1 MARLHHPKAK
11 RSPMASSSSFSAP
24 GGSSSA
30 AAAAF
35 FADGPPPPNLE
46 PQRNKR
52 RPATPAGSP
61 SVSSH
66 VPEDILLSSDA
77 NTTRSRRC
85 ILCAAS
91 GIIVF
96 SVICALYRLAVT
108 LPTEYVAV
116 FSNDSGAASTAAGGR
131 YYERRKE
138 EREGSSPT
146 HQSSKSATAAV
157 AGIGES
163 IQSAANSAWSSIVSL
178 GGGSSSGSGTNA
190 MDERSQESK
199 TLYKFYKERAKE
211 RRLRTTPR
219 VKEQGGGDE
228 DDDARQVEA
237 TLVQTRWPHNHAA
250 SSASRTGLLPKRDQA
265 VRMRYDRLKK
275 QQQQQQTAEANLS
288 SNSTQ
293 ISPPP
298 PPLCGLHAQSASTK
312 HPTSYTSAPLD
323 AQSRILITGIVSNAV
338 GYHLA
343 LYLAT
348 NCRVSTIIGIDALY
362 PNTLDHRLQLSQR
375 MARLQ
380 NALRDAGTELV
391 RPVMLSYVGVDQM
404 VSGGS
409 RGTWPILNTTGELDY
424 VRKYRPTHM
433 VHLAGM
439 DVDAYRDVLG
449 GRRGMLNGGGSPFR
463 TSRRMGWGG

>member
-1 MARLHHPKAK
+1 M
-11 RSPMASSSSFSAP
+11 
-24 GGSSSA
+24 
-30 AAAAF
+30 
-35 FADGPPPPNLE
+35 
-46 PQRNKR
+46 
-52 RPATPAGSP
+52 
-61 SVSSH
+61 
-66 VPEDILLSSDA
+66 PEDILLSSDA

-116 FSNDSGAASTAAGGR
+116 FAQDSGAASTAAGGR

-178 GGGSSSGSGTNA
+178 GGGSSSGNGTNA

-199 TLYKFYKERAKE
+199 TLDKLYKERAKQ

-275 QQQQQQTAEANLS
+275 QQQQQQQQTAEANSS

-424 VRKYRPTHM
+424 VRKYRPTHI
-433 VHLAGM
+433 VHWRGWTSTPTGMCWGVGRAGST
-439 DVDAYRDVLG
+439 
-449 GRRGMLNGGGSPFR
+449 GMAVR
-463 TSRRMGWGG
+463 TWRRMGWGG